1 MDIKTAIGTSSQK
14 DPYEAANEA
23 VASCRK
29 KFPGLEADLAIVFST
44 CGLANPILLKN
55 IQKLIKPGVPL
66 IGCSAA
72 ALITPSGILKEG
84 VILLLLSCPKTK
96 ISCYSVEGI
105 RAKGHFAAGVEL
117 AGNILQ
123 TVKGM
128 RREMCVVFS
137 DGLLEDTSDFLKG
150 MQNAFGTSFPIIG
163 GNSADNLSF
172 SQTYQFYNGN
182 VFSQGAVA
190 ALFAQKLNFGFGVRH
205 GWKPLG
211 KIHTVTASYAN
222 IIQEIDG
229 KKAAAL
235 YEDYFAKTLAQL
247 QKDTLLINTL
257 YPIGIYLDKE
267 NEYLLRNAMLFNN
280 NGSIVT
286 HDTIAL
292 GSKIRLMIGTKD
304 SCIESAKQA
313 AAQVK
318 SDMRDKK
325 IELLLVI
332 NSASRLRL
340 LGRSADEEINA
351 LKEVLGQDIPCVGFY
366 GYGQQAPLRSLKYFG
381 HSYYHNQ
388 AIALLGIG

>member
-1 MDIKTAIGTSSQK
+1 MDIETAIGTSSKK
-14 DPYEAANEA
+14 DPHEAANEA
-23 VASCRK
+23 VAACRK
-29 KFPGLEADLAIVFST
+29 KFPELEADLAIVFST
-44 CGLANPILLKN
+44 ANLANAVLLKS
-55 IQKLIKPGVPL
+55 IQKLIKPSTPL

-72 ALITPSGILKEG
+72 ALIAPSGILKEG
-84 VILLLLSCPKTK
+84 VLLLLLSCPKAK
-96 ISCYSVEGI
+96 ISCYSVESI
-105 RAKGHFAAGVEL
+105 RTKGHFAAGVEL
-117 AGNILQ
+117 AASILQ
-123 TVKGM
+123 AVKGM
-128 RREMCVVFS
+128 RREMCMVFS

-150 MQNAFGTSFPIIG
+150 MQNTLGTSFPIIG
-163 GNSADNLSF
+163 GNSADNLNF
-172 SQTYQFYNGN
+172 NQTYQFYNDK
-182 VFSQGAVA
+182 VFSGGAVA
-190 ALFAQKLNFGFGVRH
+190 ALFSQKLNFGFGIRH

-267 NEYLLRNAMLFNN
+267 NEYLLRNVMLFNN
-280 NGSIVT
+280 NGLIVT
-286 HDTIAL
+286 HDTMAP

-313 AAQVK
+313 SLQVK
-318 SDMRDKK
+318 SDMLNKK

-340 LGRSADEEINA
+340 LGRDAVKEISA
-351 LKEVLGQDIPCVGFY
+351 LKEILGQDTPCVGFY

-381 HSYYHNQ
+381 QSYYHNQ
-388 AIALLGIG
+388 AIAILGMG